1 MLLREKKP
9 DKNERYEEVN
19 SNQESYPC
27 IKRSRIKFVTKLL
40 MDSKYG
46 LMDDLN
52 YIRGFP
58 EHNDNASSAD
68 NALDL
73 SSDEYAKKSAENSIA
88 AVASIPRSTRIKAD
102 RVRIYLDFY
111 YSILERCINIE
122 STEHHHDGVEGVY
135 NPLQVIRNRKLRK
148 KYHEMPPRELSFQK
162 APVIAIKQFS
172 KRPSKKMPWFLD
184 LGERSSDLTW
194 RTSHWDELVDPN
206 GNLWFADGKDSLNN
220 PAEGTHKETHRHHRP
235 HLRRRPSSHLGVPVN
250 SPYSTTAYS
259 PSTPEIQKYNGN
271 SISVDSMPS
280 HLDLPTSRTENGD
293 QRSFSEE
300 SEKSRL
306 NRFEMMMGKKSK
318 PWSRS
323 PNMRQKSQGSVEK
336 LALQLQST
344 RKGSYGGRTPAHSR
358 ASSSSILGV
367 GPRTYMTPI
376 DGNTHQRSTLLNA
389 VPIQHAR
396 KQSQEKDEVQ
406 VEHVE
411 EGSENTGGLDD
422 YDVAVDPLDRTGSA
436 IQIDE
441 QLQQYWN
448 NTKFIKG
455 TLKIMQHRRITH
467 AVVRRRGFNKR
478 DQIKCDQNMDDIV
491 LGASEVL
498 NVYDEE
504 LNKALKIGNSI
515 ASSMLNDYSMRV
527 ETLISTSDRIL
538 SDINTTLTLKLKL
551 FQENADRFGSLKMM
565 RSQKLTKTL
574 YRLLEFTIVLI
585 LWTVWFLVSIVR
597 WIKYIVM
604 LSFRAVVWMLW

>member
-1 MLLREKKP
+1 MMLHEKKSGE
-9 DKNERYEEVN
+9 NEGYAEVDPKL
-19 SNQESYPC
+19 EGFPH
-27 IKRSRIKFVTKLL
+27 IKRSRITFVTKLL

-58 EHNDNASSAD
+58 EHNDKAKSAD

-73 SSDEYAKKSAENSIA
+73 SGDEYAKKSAENSIT
-88 AVASIPRSTRIKAD
+88 AVVSIPRSTRIKAD
-102 RVRIYLDFY
+102 RVRIYLDYY

-162 APVIAIKQFS
+162 APVIAIRQFS

-206 GNLWFADGKDSLNN
+206 GNLWFADGKDSPKN
-220 PAEGTHKETHRHHRP
+220 PAEGKDKETHRHHRP
-235 HLRRRPSSHLGVPVN
+235 HLRRRPSSHLDVPVN
-250 SPYSTTAYS
+250 SPYSVASYS
-259 PSTPEIQKYNGN
+259 PSSPEIQKYNGH

-280 HLDLPTSRTENGD
+280 HLDFPTSRTENGD
-293 QRSFSEE
+293 QGSFSEE

-306 NRFEMMMGKKSK
+306 NRFEMMVGKKSK
-318 PWSRS
+318 RWSRS
-323 PNMRQKSQGSVEK
+323 PNMRHKSQGSVEK
-336 LALQLQST
+336 LALQLPST
-344 RKGSYGGRTPAHSR
+344 KKGGHGNRTPAHSR
-358 ASSSSILGV
+358 ASSSSILGA
-367 GPRTYMTPI
+367 GPRTYMTPV
-376 DGNTHQRSTLLNA
+376 DGGTHQRSTLLNA
-389 VPIQHAR
+389 VPIQHTR
-396 KQSQEKDEVQ
+396 KSSQEKDEVQ

-411 EGSENTGGLDD
+411 EGSENTGGSND

-448 NTKFIKG
+448 NTKFIMG
-455 TLKIMQHRRITH
+455 ALKIMQHRRITH
-467 AVVRRRGFNKR
+467 AIVRRRGFNKR
-478 DQIKCDQNMDDIV
+478 DQIKCEQNMDDIV
-491 LGASEVL
+491 LGATEML
-498 NVYDEE
+498 NAYDKE
-504 LNKALKIGNSI
+504 LNKALKVGNSL
-515 ASSMLNDYSMRV
+515 ASDMLNDYSMRV

-574 YRLLEFTIVLI
+574 YRLLEFIIVLL
-585 LWTVWFLVSIVR
+585 LWSIWFIASIIK

-604 LSFRAVVWMLW
+604 LSFKAVIWMLW